1 MRLQNAKIIKI
12 RDKKKVEAVQKI
24 QVLPLNLIQYDIKNG
39 RLLKL
44 GD

>member
-1 MRLQNAKIIKI
+1 MQKIIKI
-12 RDKKKVEAVQKI
+12 KDKKKVEAVQKI
-24 QVLPLNLIQYDIKNG
+24 RVLPLNLIQYDIKNG